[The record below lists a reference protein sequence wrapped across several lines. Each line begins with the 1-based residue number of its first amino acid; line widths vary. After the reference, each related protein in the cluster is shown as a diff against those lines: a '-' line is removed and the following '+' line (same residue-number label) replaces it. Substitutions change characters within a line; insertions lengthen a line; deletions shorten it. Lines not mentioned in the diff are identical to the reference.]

1 MKVKS
6 IGFSISN
13 NNNNINTVDVMNAF
27 IQASGREYHRPDYTR
42 SILISDVNDFYYG
55 LVVTFRNQKKDCKS
69 QFIDGKFKLK
79 IENLK
84 GGDKLANFNFFLLK
98 KSNLTGL
105 YMYHHGSCS
114 LNNLFLNLQT
124 VCNEFV
130 RGLRSKKINE
140 LGKNPKKSE
149 IKEINEKY
157 EERPSFQMMTNKN
170 DMQAILNQFKEIK
183 STTFKFDY
191 IDFKGGPMTALQPFV
206 NTTTIDMK
214 FNHDD
219 KTKIQALSQNMMNAY
234 NSMSDIVKARVTA
247 VDHKGIEK
255 VIDFMNC
262 PTFFE
267 SYDFDIIAEQVDGM
281 TNENYTTNPVFDII
295 KDEIQNGANKN
306 VFI

>member
-1 MKVKS
+1 
-6 IGFSISN
+6 
-13 NNNNINTVDVMNAF
+13 
-27 IQASGREYHRPDYTR
+27 
-42 SILISDVNDFYYG
+42 
-55 LVVTFRNQKKDCKS
+55 
-69 QFIDGKFKLK
+69 
-79 IENLK
+79 
-84 GGDKLANFNFFLLK
+84 
-98 KSNLTGL
+98 
-105 YMYHHGSCS
+105 
-114 LNNLFLNLQT
+114 
-124 VCNEFV
+124 
-130 RGLRSKKINE
+130 
-140 LGKNPKKSE
+140 
-149 IKEINEKY
+149 
-157 EERPSFQMMTNKN
+157 
-170 DMQAILNQFKEIK
+170 
-183 STTFKFDY
+183 
-191 IDFKGGPMTALQPFV
+191 MTALQPFV